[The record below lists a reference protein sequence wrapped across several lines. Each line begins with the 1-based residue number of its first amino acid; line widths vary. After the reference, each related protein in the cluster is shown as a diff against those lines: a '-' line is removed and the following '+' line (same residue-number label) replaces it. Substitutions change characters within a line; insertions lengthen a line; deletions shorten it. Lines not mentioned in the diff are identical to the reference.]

1 MVKGVCPTCQKELG
15 DNVFVTRESEIFKG
29 HNVYVMCKG
38 CGLIMMYNEAR
49 EALFSLDRFKE
60 DEDVIN
66 EIKTYLSELL
76 ETKEQELE
84 KVEEPKPEPERK
96 VLLRAKEPV
105 EEQNCNGNCA
115 SCTIDCTAKEIDEL
129 FDEIPPEEIEELEE
143 TIEEIEPVNLE
154 GILYMVHKRTNERR
168 FISADD
174 LHLIKDL
181 DEWMFYEL
189 QPVMVEPVVSYKI
202 HRL

>member
-96 VLLRAKEPV
+96 VLLRAKEPEPV
-105 EEQNCNGNCA
+105 EEHNCDGNCA
-115 SCTIDCTAKEIDEL
+115 SCTIDCEAKEITE
-129 FDEIPPEEIEELEE
+129 FYEIPEEIEEK
-143 TIEEIEPVNLE
+143 EPVNLE
-154 GILYMVHKRTNERR
+154 GVLYMVHRKTDERR

-181 DEWMFYEL
+181 DEWMFYEF
-189 QPVMVEPVVSYKI
+189 QPVLIEPVVSYKI

>member
-1 MVKGVCPTCQKELG
+1 MQGFCPNCNSNINDSSNIILTE
-15 DNVFVTRESEIFKG
+15 ESKIFKG

-66 EIKTYLSELL
+66 EIKTYLSELV

-105 EEQNCNGNCA
+105 EEQRCDGNCA
-115 SCTIDCTAKEIDEL
+115 SCTTDCEAKEINE
-129 FDEIPPEEIEELEE
+129 FYEIPEDIEEK
-143 TIEEIEPVNLE
+143 EPVDLE
-154 GILYMVHKRTNERR
+154 GVLYMVHRRTDERR

-181 DEWMFYEL
+181 EEWMFYEFH
-189 QPVMVEPVVSYKI
+189 PVMVEPVVSYKI

>member
-15 DNVFVTRESEIFKG
+15 DNVFITRESEIFKG

-66 EIKTYLSELL
+66 EIKTYLSELV

-105 EEQNCNGNCA
+105 EEQRCDGNCA
-115 SCTIDCTAKEIDEL
+115 SCTTDCEAKEINE
-129 FDEIPPEEIEELEE
+129 FYEISEEIEEK
-143 TIEEIEPVNLE
+143 EPVDLE
-154 GILYMVHKRTNERR
+154 GVLYMVHRKTDERR

-181 DEWMFYEL
+181 DEWMFYEF
-189 QPVMVEPVVSYKI
+189 QPVLVEPVVSYKI

>member
-96 VLLRAKEPV
+96 VLLKAKEPVETPV

-115 SCTIDCTAKEIDEL
+115 SCTMDCVAKEIDE
-129 FDEIPPEEIEELEE
+129 FYEVPEEIEEK
-143 TIEEIEPVNLE
+143 EPVNLE
-154 GILYMVHKRTNERR
+154 GVLYMVHRRTDERR

-181 DEWMFYEL
+181 DEWMFYEF
-189 QPVMVEPVVSYKI
+189 QPVLVEPVVSYKI

>member
-96 VLLRAKEPV
+96 VLLEAKEPEPV
-105 EEQNCNGNCA
+105 EEHNCDGNCA
-115 SCTIDCTAKEIDEL
+115 SCTIDCEAKEITE
-129 FDEIPPEEIEELEE
+129 FYEIPEEIEEK
-143 TIEEIEPVNLE
+143 EPVNLE
-154 GILYMVHKRTNERR
+154 GVLYMVHRKTDERR

-181 DEWMFYEL
+181 EEWMFYEF
-189 QPVMVEPVVSYKI
+189 QPVLIEPVVSYKI